1 LKSISLF
8 SFYYLGRDGGCI
20 LKVVFGYAVNQALRG
35 HVEEGDTY
43 TERWGLGGKI
53 GVSKAKEHTNV

>member
-1 LKSISLF
+1 M
-8 SFYYLGRDGGCI
+8 
-20 LKVVFGYAVNQALRG
+20 VFGYAVNQALRG